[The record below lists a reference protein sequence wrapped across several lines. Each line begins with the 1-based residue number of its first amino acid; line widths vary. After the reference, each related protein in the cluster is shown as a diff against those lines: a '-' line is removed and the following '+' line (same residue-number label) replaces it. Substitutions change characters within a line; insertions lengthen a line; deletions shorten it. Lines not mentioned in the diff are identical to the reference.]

1 VTTPSAARLSDGD
14 RAGRLDTA
22 IDEEIKRG
30 GRPVSLHPHH
40 AVIAYGGGSILLHI
54 TFAVL
59 TLFTCGLFVFPWI
72 VWANTI
78 RERHVTLFVDPYSN
92 IIRTA

>member
-1 VTTPSAARLSDGD
+1 MVF
-14 RAGRLDTA
+14 
-22 IDEEIKRG
+22 
-30 GRPVSLHPHH
+30 
-40 AVIAYGGGSILLHI
+40 GGGNVLLHL

-78 RERHVTLFVDPYSN
+78 REHTVTLHVDANGN
-92 IIRTA
+92 ITRGG